1 MVHFIREWL
10 GNRPDLNP
18 LESLWDIIKRDL
30 QGKDISYVTK
40 TEVNISESW
49 GNISSDA
56 LKNLA
61 LLLPRDLQ
69 GIKMKKGNPTNIDM

>member
-1 MVHFIREWL
+1 MVHFMKEWL
-10 GNRPDLNP
+10 GNSPDLNP
-18 LESLWDIIKRDL
+18 LESLWDIIQRDL

-40 TEVNISESW
+40 IEVKISESW
-49 GNISSDA
+49 GNITSDA